1 MQAKKVIATSA
12 ESATRVVKD
21 RVEVANNVDASG
33 VTRHVENVTKPSS
46 PRSTMRK
53 AGIALIAAPDPVTT
67 VAGAGLLASS
77 FAFRKDPASLTS
89 IALETRKILR
99 DLRSLSV

>member
-1 MQAKKVIATSA
+1 LQAKKTVATST
-12 ESATRVVKD
+12 ESASRLVKD
-21 RVEVANNVDASG
+21 RAEVASNIDANK
-33 VTRHVENVTKPSS
+33 VTQQVESVTNPRT

-53 AGIALIAAPDPVTT
+53 AAIALIAAPDPVTT

-77 FAFRKDPASLTS
+77 YAFRKDPANLQSL
-89 IALETRKILR
+89 ALETRKVLR